1 MTVELASWLLQETLR
16 TILWAAAPIL
26 VGALI
31 VGLMISV
38 IQTATQ
44 INDQTLVFVPKI
56 IAVLVLFGVL
66 FPWIMGSLVEFTVRM
81 FDFAAHRGAPWAG

>member
-1 MTVELASWLLQETLR
+1 MTVELASWLLQEALR
-16 TILWAAAPIL
+16 AVLWAAAPIL
-26 VGALI
+26 IGALL
-31 VGLMISV
+31 VGLTISV

-66 FPWIMGSLVEFTVRM
+66 FPWIMGLLIEFTVRM
-81 FDFAAHRGAPWAG
+81 FDFAARRGAL